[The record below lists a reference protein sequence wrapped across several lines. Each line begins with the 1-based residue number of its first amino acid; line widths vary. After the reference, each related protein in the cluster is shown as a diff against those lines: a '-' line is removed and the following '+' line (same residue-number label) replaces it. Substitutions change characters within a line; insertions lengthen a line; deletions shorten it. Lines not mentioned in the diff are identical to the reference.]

1 MSRQTVFAAKVLP
14 PFEIV
19 EFPSSFVVKMKVSGD
34 VLDVTVPIEQFNSA
48 EDYLKHLEDT
58 IKAVKDSIVLAKAE
72 RVELVEKIDE
82 EPIDEF
88 AMKMQFKT
96 LAKMEEEENG

>member
-34 VLDVTVPIEQFNSA
+34 IINVTVPVEQFNSE

-72 RVELVEKIDE
+72 KVELVEKIE
-82 EPIDEF
+82 EEEMDEF
-88 AMKMQFKT
+88 SMKLQ
-96 LAKMEEEENG
+96 AKALQMEEE